1 MVGMMK
7 CPYGLRAMVLAATLA
22 VPMAAGARE
31 FTTMTYN
38 VENLFD
44 ADKVAIFED
53 YAETGEPNSYGPAK
67 LLGKIR
73 TITKVLQTVN
83 DGSGPEIVSF
93 NEIEM
98 DFTPDS
104 KVTDYAAFLEKYK
117 GTTVDKMLTT
127 ELNDEIR
134 GLPSE
139 ALLLKHLEDSGLKG
153 YQVAIGQDQP
163 DFAALAS
170 TDPKIHKKG
179 QKNAF
184 FSKFPILETRSHAT
198 PDARDILEVRVDVDG
213 HPLTVFVNHWKSGA
227 GNPVSEP
234 ARRLN
239 AKTLRERLDQ
249 ILAADPSADV
259 LLAGDFNSQ
268 YNQTQAYPFMGET
281 GVNDVLG
288 SQGDEKKTATATN
301 FSLYNL
307 WYELP
312 REQRGSDEFDGF
324 WGTLMQDMITP
335 GLYDYAGVQY
345 VDNSFRVVKV
355 DGVNTRTALQVPRRW
370 SNAGTGSGASDHFP
384 VSARF
389 RTVEDN
395 DKVRRVKLINP
406 GTSDGTAEPVKV
418 SFDQIKPD
426 DVPVFTAA
434 MGREKDEHF
443 GEIFRVRGKIT
454 SRRPLTVEVE
464 GAPYILWGQSPALGK
479 RMRAYPR
486 ESTVEF
492 LGQLN
497 LHKGKVQFVVEDA
510 SWLLKEPKPEKGSD

>member
-1 MVGMMK
+1 MMK
-7 CPYGLRAMVLAATLA
+7 YPCGLRAILVLAATMT
-22 VPMAAGARE
+22 VPVAAGARE

-44 ADKVAIFED
+44 ADQVAIFED
-53 YAETGEPNSYGPAK
+53 YAETGEPHAYNPAK
-67 LLGKIR
+67 LLEKIR

-83 DGSGPEIVSF
+83 DGGGPEIVSF
-93 NEIEM
+93 NEIEL

-104 KVTDYAAFLEKYK
+104 KVTDYAAFLEKYQ
-117 GTTVDKMLTT
+117 GTTLDQMLTSD
-127 ELNDEIR
+127 LNDEIR
-134 GLPSE
+134 GLPAE

-153 YQVAIGQDQP
+153 YQVAVGQDQP

-170 TDPKIHKKG
+170 TDPKIRKKG
-179 QKNAF
+179 HKNAL
-184 FSKFPILETRSHAT
+184 FSKFPIVETRSHAT
-198 PDARDILEVRVDVDG
+198 PDARDILEVKLDVEG

-227 GNPVSEP
+227 GNPTSEP

-259 LLAGDFNSQ
+259 LLVGDFNSQ

-288 SQGDEKKTATATN
+288 SQGDEKKTAAATG

-307 WYELP
+307 WHELP
-312 REQRGSDEFDGF
+312 REQRGSDTYEGV

-335 GLYDYAGVQY
+335 GLYDYSGVQY
-345 VDNSFRVVKV
+345 VDNSFRVVKI
-355 DGVNTRTALQVPRRW
+355 DGVNTRTALQLPRRW
-370 SNAGTGSGASDHFP
+370 SNAGRGSGASDHFP

-395 DKVRRVKLINP
+395 DRTRRLELVNP
-406 GTSDGTAEPVKV
+406 GTNDKTSEPVRV
-418 SFDQIKPD
+418 SFGQIKPG
-426 DVPVFTAA
+426 DVPVFSAA
-434 MGREKDEHF
+434 MGKDKDKHF
-443 GEIFRVRGKIT
+443 GEIFRVRGTIS

-464 GAPYILWGQSPALGK
+464 GAPYILWGQSPELGK

-486 ESTVEF
+486 GSTVEF

-497 LHKGKVQFVVEDA
+497 LHKGKVQFVVEDV
-510 SWLLKEPKPEKGSD
+510 SWLLKEPKPGKEAD

>member
-1 MVGMMK
+1 MK
-7 CPYGLRAMVLAATLA
+7 YPPGLRAFVWAAALAAPLT
-22 VPMAAGARE
+22 AGARE
-31 FTTMTYN
+31 FTTLTYN

-53 YAETGEPNSYGPAK
+53 YVETGEPNSYNPAK
-67 LLGKIR
+67 LLEKIR
-73 TITKVLQTVN
+73 TITKVLQTIN
-83 DGSGPEIVSF
+83 DGGGPEIVSL

-139 ALLLKHLEDSGLKG
+139 AFLLKHLEDSGLKG
-153 YQVAIGQDQP
+153 YQVVIGQDQP

-179 QKNAF
+179 QKNALLT
-184 FSKFPILETRSHAT
+184 KFPILETRSHAT
-198 PDARDILEVRVDVDG
+198 PDARDILEVKVDVDG

-249 ILAADPSADV
+249 ILAADPSAD
-259 LLAGDFNSQ
+259 LLIVGDFNSQ

-281 GVNDVLG
+281 GINDVLG
-288 SQGDEKKTATATN
+288 SQGDEKKTATATG

-312 REQRGSDEFDGF
+312 LEQRGSDEYDGV
-324 WGTLMQDMITP
+324 WGTLMQDIITP
-335 GLYDYAGVQY
+335 GLYDYSGVQY

-355 DGVNTRTALQVPRRW
+355 EGVNTRTDLQLPRRW

-389 RTVEDN
+389 RTVDDN
-395 DKVRRVKLINP
+395 DKVRRLELVKP
-406 GTSDGTAEPVKV
+406 GTDDGAGDPVKV
-418 SFDQIKPD
+418 GFDRIKPD
-426 DVPVFTAA
+426 KVPAFTAA
-434 MGREKDEHF
+434 MGKDLDKHF

-454 SRRPLTVEVE
+454 SRRPLTVQVE
-464 GAPYILWGQSPALGK
+464 GKDYILWGQSPELGK
-479 RMRAYPR
+479 RMRAYPKD
-486 ESTVEF
+486 STVEF

-497 LHKGKVQFVVEDA
+497 LHKGKIQFVVEDA
-510 SWLLKEPKPEKGSD
+510 SWLLKEPKAEKPDKDEA